1 MARMTADV
9 VVLGLGAMGAASLRA
24 LARRGA
30 RPLGIDQFA
39 PPHDFGSSHGE
50 TRITRCATGE
60 SEALAP
66 FALRSQQIWREIE
79 AETGARL
86 FVDCGCLLI
95 SRPNEASERH
105 GRSEFLERTI
115 AAARRHDIAHELL
128 DADEI
133 ARRHPQFRAH
143 ADEQGYFEPGA
154 GYVRPEAAIAAQL
167 DLARARGAAL
177 RLGARV
183 TALRLPAGAG
193 PVEIVTDEG
202 VIEAGRVVVSAG
214 AWAAGLLGPRFA
226 TLLRPTRQVLHW
238 FPVLAHGEAWARGP
252 TYIWMHGSGPTDF
265 FHGFPGLDGEA
276 KCASETYEGCE
287 NPDSYDRG
295 VAPDE
300 SRAMAGRHLAGRLD
314 GVGDAA
320 TRAKTCLYTQT
331 PDSQFVIDAH
341 PDCAR
346 VLIVSPC
353 SGHGFKHS
361 AAIGEAVAE
370 RVLDGAS
377 RLDLSSFALGRFGA

>member
-1 MARMTADV
+1 MARATADI

-24 LARRGA
+24 LTLRGA

-66 FALRSQQIWREIE
+66 FALRSQAIWREIE

-95 SRPNEASERH
+95 SRPNDVGERH
-105 GRSEFLERTI
+105 GRSAFLERTV
-115 AAARRHDIAHELL
+115 AAARRYDIAHELL

-133 ARRHPQFRAH
+133 ARRHPQFRPRD
-143 ADEQGYFEPGA
+143 DEQGYFEPGA

-167 DLARARGAAL
+167 DLARAGGATL

-183 TALRLPAGAG
+183 EALRIPRGAG
-193 PVEIVTDEG
+193 PVEIVTGEG

-214 AWAAGLLGPRFA
+214 AWAAGLLGPRLA
-226 TLLRPTRQVLHW
+226 ALLRPTRQVLHW
-238 FPVLAHGEAWARGP
+238 FPVLAQREAWAGGP
-252 TYIWMHGSGPTDF
+252 TYIWMHGTGPTDF
-265 FHGFPGLDGEA
+265 FYGFPGLDGEA

-287 NPDSYDRG
+287 RPDSFDRV
-295 VAPDE
+295 VAPEE
-300 SRAMAGRHLAGRLD
+300 SRAMAARHLEGRLA
-314 GVGDAA
+314 GIGSRAA
-320 TRAKTCLYTQT
+320 RAKTCLYTQT

-341 PDCAR
+341 PDCDR

-361 AAIGEAVAE
+361 AAIGEAAAG

-377 RLDLSSFALGRFGA
+377 RLDLTPFALGRFAA